1 MHALCLFLISSQLH
15 TMVADE
21 SCLRLMEHY
30 SGYVEGLS
38 EVFSTPGL
46 MSAEAQ
52 YQKKVEALLNDE
64 NCYKV
69 VMVTMIIFLSH

>member
-1 MHALCLFLISSQLH
+1 
-15 TMVADE
+15 
-21 SCLRLMEHY
+21 MELY

-69 VMVTMIIFLSH
+69 VMVTIIIILSHY

>member
-1 MHALCLFLISSQLH
+1 
-15 TMVADE
+15 MVADE

-46 MSAEAQ
+46 ISAETQ
-52 YQKKVEALLNDE
+52 YQKKMEALLNDE
-64 NCYKV
+64 NCY
-69 VMVTMIIFLSH
+69 

>member
-1 MHALCLFLISSQLH
+1 
-15 TMVADE
+15 MVADE

-52 YQKKVEALLNDE
+52 YQKKVEALL
-64 NCYKV
+64 KL
-69 VMVTMIIFLSH
+69 MMKTAIKLSW